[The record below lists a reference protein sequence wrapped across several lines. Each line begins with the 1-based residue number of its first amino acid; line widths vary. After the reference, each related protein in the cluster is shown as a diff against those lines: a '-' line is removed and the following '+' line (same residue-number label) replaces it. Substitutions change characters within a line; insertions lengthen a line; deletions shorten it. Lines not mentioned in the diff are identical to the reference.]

1 MARHGFVSWGFIVSC
16 LLLVACA
23 ASSEDDVKFMGY
35 FINGLTTE
43 KLMAPSSFDVW
54 STTGTVAG
62 GCETAKPTCE
72 INIGCQDGTLTRTDN
87 VKTLCTGSQ
96 VCQTMTIYQNFPSS
110 GPTVKHF
117 FCANVWPAKTVY
129 RDLRQVATTTTSSE
143 LAPSSSILAPS
154 SSELGPT
161 SVQINTLD
169 TDTSTR
175 AIMTQTTSTQTS
187 ATSSVPTESAD
198 ASGSSSK
205 STVDQKAWIAGP
217 VLGGLIVLA
226 LFAGGMFWWGRRSR
240 GGGEREGDN
249 TRNFQS
255 IPEETKFGY
264 QPPSSYGE
272 APIPMAYQPQSHVSE
287 MWSSRSPTELGTNSA
302 IYQPKPQPPTQVQE
316 LPAPYY
322 R

>member
-1 MARHGFVSWGFIVSC
+1 MARCGFVSWGLIVSC

-23 ASSEDDVKFMGY
+23 ASSEDVKFMGY

-96 VCQTMTIYQNFPSS
+96 VCQTMTIYQNSPSS

-129 RDLRQVATTTTSSE
+129 RDLRQAATTTTSSE
-143 LAPSSSILAPS
+143 LAPSSSELAPS
-154 SSELGPT
+154 SGNLAPT
-161 SVQINTLD
+161 SEP
-169 TDTSTR
+169 TDTLNFDTLTR
-175 AIMTQTTSTQTS
+175 AITTQTTSTQTS

-226 LFAGGMFWWGRRSR
+226 LVAGGMFWWGRRSR

-264 QPPSSYGE
+264 QPPLSYGE
-272 APIPMAYQPQSHVSE
+272 TPIPMTYQPQSHVSE
-287 MWSSRSPTELGTNSA
+287 MSSSRSPTELGANSA

-316 LPAPYY
+316 LPAHYY

>member
-1 MARHGFVSWGFIVSC
+1 MARYGSVSWGFIVSC
-16 LLLVACA
+16 LLLAVRA
-23 ASSEDDVKFMGY
+23 ASSEDVDTKFMGY

-87 VKTLCTGSQ
+87 VKTFCTGSQ
-96 VCQTMTIYQNFPSS
+96 VCQTMTIYQNSPSG
-110 GPTVKHF
+110 GPTIKHF

-143 LAPSSSILAPS
+143 LAPLASFSASSSS
-154 SSELGPT
+154 FSGPT
-161 SVQINTLD
+161 NSLLNIE
-169 TDTSTR
+169 TSTR
-175 AIMTQTTSTQTS
+175 AITTQTTSTQTS
-187 ATSSVPTESAD
+187 TTSSVLTESAD

-217 VLGGLIVLA
+217 VLGGLIILA

-240 GGGEREGDN
+240 GGDEREADN
-249 TRNFQS
+249 TKNFQP
-255 IPEETKFGY
+255 IPDESKFGY
-264 QPPSSYGE
+264 QHQSSYGE
-272 APIPMAYQPQSHVSE
+272 MPIPMTCQPQSHVSE

-302 IYQPKPQPPTQVQE
+302 IHQPKPQPPTQIQE
-316 LPAPYY
+316 LPASYY